1 LIAFV
6 ADGKLTGQLRYPD
19 VAAGTPQAGLAAGA
33 PFLLSVERKAGV
45 GLRVAVNE
53 RAPATVDS
61 PALDIS
67 AAEQDLMIGSHGE
80 DLEVQQLD
88 GDIFEIILV
97 RGSNLDSVRSELEA
111 YLRRKYF

>member
-1 LIAFV
+1 
-6 ADGKLTGQLRYPD
+6 
-19 VAAGTPQAGLAAGA
+19 
-33 PFLLSVERKAGV
+33 VERKAGV